1 MSMLVSILKF
11 PFVVMYRI
19 FCALFALVFLP
30 GAYALRGKFLRGLVV
45 TVLIVVLSILTGGI
59 AAFFLVPLAMAD
71 VATC

>member
-1 MSMLVSILKF
+1 M
-11 PFVVMYRI
+11 
-19 FCALFALVFLP
+19 ALVFLP
-30 GAYALRGKFLRGLVV
+30 GAYFMRGKFLRGLVV